1 MAPADLKSCA
11 PAGGDASTAE
21 HLIIAF
27 ASCDSPQA
35 AAVVQAL
42 SAQPASALRPLL
54 GALQVTARS
63 NGEASSLSPP
73 HERALAQALGWPALA
88 DGLLPWAAH
97 EAASLGLSA
106 SAIGPW
112 GASRPA

>member
-27 ASCDSPQA
+27 AGCDSPQA

-42 SAQPASALRPLL
+42 SAQPTSALRPLL

-63 NGEASSLSPP
+63 YGEADSLSPP

-88 DGLLPWAAH
+88 DGPAWACMP
-97 EAASLGLSA
+97 EGLGVRSA
-106 SAIGPW
+106 CAIGPW
-112 GASRPA
+112 GASRPV